1 MINTIIRYIG
11 VICAALVIGY
21 YFGMSQGNSQNRVS
35 VSQNTTNTNEV
46 EKSTTVTET
55 TERRDGSKV
64 TRTTTDTTRTVKKE
78 ENKQAT
84 VPQKEKPRQLR
95 TTVAIRPE
103 WNKEKKEIKGHPV
116 VSFGK
121 RLWDSPA
128 WADIILDIDRKEV
141 AVGLSLE
148 W

>member
-1 MINTIIRYIG
+1 VISNIYKLIG
-11 VICAALVIGY
+11 VICTALVIGY
-21 YFGMSQGNSQNRVS
+21 YFGMSKSNSQNRVS
-35 VSQNTTNTNEV
+35 VSQNTANTNEV

-78 ENKQAT
+78 ESSKAS
-84 VPQKEKPRQLR
+84 VAQKEKPRQFR

-103 WNKEKKEIKGHPV
+103 WDKEKKEIKGHPV
-116 VSFGK
+116 VAIGK
-121 RLWDSPA
+121 RLLDSPA
-128 WADIILDIDRKEV
+128 WADVIVDIDRKEV